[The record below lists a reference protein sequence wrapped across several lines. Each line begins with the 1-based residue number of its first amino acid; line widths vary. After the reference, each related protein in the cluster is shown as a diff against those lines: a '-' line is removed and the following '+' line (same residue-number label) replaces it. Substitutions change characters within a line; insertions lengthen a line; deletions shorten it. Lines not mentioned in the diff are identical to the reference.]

1 MIEQIQEVVEPDL
14 SPVKKRGRPTLKKN
28 THTKKKLNTKLVKT
42 AYESDGQSTSSEP
55 DARVRQTRSRTVQPS
70 SASEYDGS
78 GDESEV
84 EKVTTSTKRTV
95 EVVNMRRSSR
105 TAVLTASHTPVAAIQ
120 RSSSESTVNNATSS
134 GSGGGGAFASYMSS
148 AMMRRSRRSRN
159 VDLTKG
165 LVVMLPGDDPRE
177 VAQLDLRGEVE
188 WEEFLLAM
196 SEDTSFMASDN
207 EEGGQGDHL
216 PHSSSTYS
224 LSGLADG
231 PPSRSRNTSGSFAMS
246 SPPPSNSN
254 SNYNSNSSSK
264 RTGAAS
270 SLDAQQLQYNDV
282 MSINTTAAASEVHIP
297 EVKEAAL
304 FKIITAIN
312 LLEDPLRASAGSLST
327 SKARSSKSRDADL
340 HELAQ
345 QVLIDK
351 RCGGYDSNIHIMPEH
366 LRHTS
371 EMYVDYDADS
381 DDEQFV
387 RDLQARLRNHPRSLK
402 KQAVA
407 ADTPTPPDTDVE
419 LKVRCL
425 ELMIARLEREF
436 ELARLFSNQ
445 QSSGVTVVSGMIAA
459 GVGEGSNQIAKSK
472 SNGSVTPANASKQTV
487 LAQLSSTLEQA
498 QASYELVKRFINQP
512 KKSQKKSKAGA
523 SKAKGSTSPSVT
535 PTKSTLSLQDYEFK
549 HLEKLFNLCQQRSV
563 LAGSA
568 ANAQDSSSL
577 GAAALTRSNSTSD
590 ATPAV
595 RPVGRPPLI
604 PRIPMAKARTAGS
617 KPPPAG
623 GNHSHSHSHSHLQ
636 KDAPEEAERE
646 PYEEY
651 YTVEQIAAL
660 MPEACT
666 TLPLQ
671 SILRSF
677 YSQYHDLAESGEA
690 RGKVG
695 NKVGRP
701 KSRSNSIADN
711 TDSESISAPVSPF
724 GASREAAIVHEVYLY
739 WQKKRST
746 TSTSLIRAYHSYI
759 MELWQRDLS
768 VTLPVPGDYLAGSFA
783 ESRLHLI
790 QVRRSL
796 DRARLITDRVRR
808 RERLKRDILRLSG
821 EQLDGLRAE
830 LLHSLAPSTAS
841 PKDSSPPEKALAI
854 LSASSPLAVPM
865 VGSNLNSAVATA
877 GQGRDRTGK
886 FLTARQSMAQFGIHT
901 TSKTSPASSS
911 AANGSNKKGAGA
923 NSTNNGNNNLGAKSS
938 GGKSMKTQEITFS
951 LAVCSDDELSG
962 TSF

>member
-1 MIEQIQEVVEPDL
+1 
-14 SPVKKRGRPTLKKN
+14 
-28 THTKKKLNTKLVKT
+28 
-42 AYESDGQSTSSEP
+42 
-55 DARVRQTRSRTVQPS
+55 
-70 SASEYDGS
+70 
-78 GDESEV
+78 
-84 EKVTTSTKRTV
+84 
-95 EVVNMRRSSR
+95 
-105 TAVLTASHTPVAAIQ
+105 
-120 RSSSESTVNNATSS
+120 
-134 GSGGGGAFASYMSS
+134 
-148 AMMRRSRRSRN
+148 
-159 VDLTKG
+159 
-165 LVVMLPGDDPRE
+165 
-177 VAQLDLRGEVE
+177 
-188 WEEFLLAM
+188 
-196 SEDTSFMASDN
+196 
-207 EEGGQGDHL
+207 
-216 PHSSSTYS
+216 
-224 LSGLADG
+224 
-231 PPSRSRNTSGSFAMS
+231 
-246 SPPPSNSN
+246 
-254 SNYNSNSSSK
+254 
-264 RTGAAS
+264 
-270 SLDAQQLQYNDV
+270 
-282 MSINTTAAASEVHIP
+282 
-297 EVKEAAL
+297 
-304 FKIITAIN
+304 
-312 LLEDPLRASAGSLST
+312 
-327 SKARSSKSRDADL
+327 
-340 HELAQ
+340 
-345 QVLIDK
+345 
-351 RCGGYDSNIHIMPEH
+351 
-366 LRHTS
+366 
-371 EMYVDYDADS
+371 
-381 DDEQFV
+381 
-387 RDLQARLRNHPRSLK
+387 
-402 KQAVA
+402 
-407 ADTPTPPDTDVE
+407 
-419 LKVRCL
+419 
-425 ELMIARLEREF
+425 MIARLEREF

-445 QSSGVTVVSGMIAA
+445 QSSGLTVVSGMIAA
-459 GVGEGSNQIAKSK
+459 GGAEGSNQFAKSK
-472 SNGSVTPANASKQTV
+472 SNGSATPANASKQTV

-512 KKSQKKSKAGA
+512 KKSQSQKKSKAGA
-523 SKAKGSTSPSVT
+523 SRVKCSTSPSVT

-568 ANAQDSSSL
+568 ANAPDSSSL
-577 GAAALTRSNSTSD
+577 GAASLTRSNSISD

-604 PRIPMAKARTAGS
+604 PRIPMAKARTADS

-623 GNHSHSHSHSHLQ
+623 SNPSHSHLQ

-677 YSQYHDLAESGEA
+677 YSQHLDPAESGEA

-711 TDSESISAPVSPF
+711 TDSETISAPVSPF
-724 GASREAAIVHEVYLY
+724 GAGKEAAIVHEVYLY

-830 LLHSLAPSTAS
+830 LLHSLAPTTGSS
-841 PKDSSPPEKALAI
+841 QDSSPEKAHTI

-865 VGSNLNSAVATA
+865 VSSNLNSVVATA

-886 FLTARQSMAQFGIHT
+886 FLTARQSMAQFGIHA
-901 TSKTSPASSS
+901 TSMTSPASSS
-911 AANGSNKKGAGA
+911 AANGINKKGAGTK
-923 NSTNNGNNNLGAKSS
+923 STNNANNNASAKSS
-938 GGKSMKTQEITFS
+938 AGKSMKSQEITFS
-951 LAVCSDDELSG
+951 LAVCLDDESSG
-962 TSF
+962 TSFEKY